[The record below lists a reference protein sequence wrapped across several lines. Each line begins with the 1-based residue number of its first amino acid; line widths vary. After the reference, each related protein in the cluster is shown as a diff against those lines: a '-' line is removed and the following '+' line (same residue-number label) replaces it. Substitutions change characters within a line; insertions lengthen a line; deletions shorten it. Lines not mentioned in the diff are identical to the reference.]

1 MSFMNREIMP
11 KSKMQLFKSLLYVL
25 FLSFVTAQSTSSWMT
40 YTKTITNHG
49 RTYTKTVNEL
59 YTGQETTLPT
69 SGTVT
74 TTITVSNS
82 KETYTKT
89 MVQTYGQ
96 ALGTTT
102 HLTVK
107 NPSETY
113 TKTLSTEIAKNEAS
127 AASESSGSSSSTS
140 SSEAGAGPLKEFNNM
155 FAYAFIIGAMF
166 F

>member
-1 MSFMNREIMP
+1 
-11 KSKMQLFKSLLYVL
+11 MQLFNSLLYIL
-25 FLSFVTAQSTSSWMT
+25 FLSFVSAQSPSSWMT

-96 ALGTTT
+96 VSGTTT

-127 AASESSGSSSSTS
+127 AGESSGSSSSTS
-140 SSEAGAGPLKEFNNM
+140 SSEAGAGSLKEFNNK
-155 FAYAFIIGAMF
+155 FAYAVIVGAMF